1 MPRRRPLKSDHLI
14 PVTTPASKAKA
25 GVWFGDRKEFKERQ
39 AKLMAAIKDKV
50 AWIPVE
56 GAIIAVREEP
66 RGIVLIAPNPTLPG
80 IIVLADGAGAKDTKR
95 LQDAHLQLVRELAS
109 SMSIPTQVLTSEDE
123 KVEFD
128 YEDEIGRIIDELE
141 KAEKGSA

>member
-1 MPRRRPLKSDHLI
+1 MPRRRPLKNDHLI

-56 GAIIAVREEP
+56 DAIIAVREEP

-80 IIVLADGAGAKDTKR
+80 MIILADGAGAKILSDFRTRTCSLCANWLPQCLYQHK
-95 LQDAHLQLVRELAS
+95 
-109 SMSIPTQVLTSEDE
+109 
-123 KVEFD
+123 
-128 YEDEIGRIIDELE
+128 Y
-141 KAEKGSA
+141 